1 MTARRENRSRS
12 LARPFGAARACSLA
26 GVFPPHPHAPTLPP
40 IGAPMRRAVG
50 LPCTVGAEFRFAPYG
65 PPGAQSRQRLRACRW
80 CQPPRLRLVARRR
93 AVRGPPPFAT
103 LYNGPQAARRW
114 RGLPGARGAA
124 RARPRVA
131 LVCAA
136 LGPPRRN
143 TRRGVPKPSKV
154 CEKNAARRV
163 QRAAPAPW
171 AARPVGPLAAFSP
184 AGLSAAIPS
193 RLGCWWW
200 SWAVLAS
207 LPRRRGPLHENAGGG
222 RGSPA
227 PGLLLPRAFS
237 PARFFSPAPC
247 ILAGGPAFSP
257 SPWLSLVVPALCMAA
272 RRGRAAPPLRAAM
285 VYRRCRGWGERTGAG
300 ETAQGSPTAR
310 PGAGSVRY
318 QLRY

>member
-50 LPCTVGAEFRFAPYG
+50 LPCTVGAEFRYAPYG

-80 CQPPRLRLVARRR
+80 CLPPRLGLVARRR

-124 RARPRVA
+124 RSRPRVA

-143 TRRGVPKPSKV
+143 ARRGVPKPSKV

-207 LPRRRGPLHENAGGG
+207 LPRRRGPLPRKQGAGGV
-222 RGSPA
+222 RPLPA
-227 PGLLLPRAFS
+227 LPRPLAFV
-237 PARFFSPAPC
+237 PARFFLPPPASSCGPRAFPFAPAAGGC
-247 ILAGGPAFSP
+247 RSCSLHGGPPWAGRAALAGGP
-257 SPWLSLVVPALCMAA
+257 
-272 RRGRAAPPLRAAM
+272 
-285 VYRRCRGWGERTGAG
+285 VYRRC
-300 ETAQGSPTAR
+300 
-310 PGAGSVRY
+310 
-318 QLRY
+318 

>member
-1 MTARRENRSRS
+1 M
-12 LARPFGAARACSLA
+12 
-26 GVFPPHPHAPTLPP
+26 
-40 IGAPMRRAVG
+40 
-50 LPCTVGAEFRFAPYG
+50 
-65 PPGAQSRQRLRACRW
+65 
-80 CQPPRLRLVARRR
+80 
-93 AVRGPPPFAT
+93 RGPPPFAT

-124 RARPRVA
+124 RSRPRVA

-143 TRRGVPKPSKV
+143 ARRGCPNPPRYAKKCRTAGVSVPPGPGGP
-154 CEKNAARRV
+154 RV
-163 QRAAPAPW
+163 PLP
-171 AARPVGPLAAFSP
+171 PLAAFSP

-237 PARFFSPAPC
+237 PLGFFLPP
-247 ILAGGPAFSP
+247 PAFSLAGRLFP
-257 SPWLSLVVPALCMAA
+257 LRLGCLLPFLLSAWRPAVGGPRRPCGRQWYTEGAEDGENERRPERP
-272 RRGRAAPPLRAAM
+272 RRGNH
-285 VYRRCRGWGERTGAG
+285 
-300 ETAQGSPTAR
+300 PTAFSLCR
-310 PGAGSVRY
+310 ALPASLTKGKPPAAYRAIPIISPFYWTFTLDFLPVMW
-318 QLRY
+318 

>member
-1 MTARRENRSRS
+1 MTARRKNRSRS

-80 CQPPRLRLVARRR
+80 CQPPRLGLVARRR

-143 TRRGVPKPSKV
+143 ARRGCPNPPR
-154 CEKNAARRV
+154 NAKKMPHGGG
-163 QRAAPAPW
+163 QRAARPLAGG
-171 AARPVGPLAAFSP
+171 AARPVAPLGGFFA
-184 AGLSAAIPS
+184 
-193 RLGCWWW
+193 
-200 SWAVLAS
+200 
-207 LPRRRGPLHENAGGG
+207 RGPIRRHPLPPRLLVVVVGGSGFPPPAAG
-222 RGSPA
+222 PA
-227 PGLLLPRAFS
+227 PRECRGREGFARSRPVAPLGLL

-257 SPWLSLVVPALCMAA
+257 SPWLALVVPALCMAT

-285 VYRRCRGWGERTGAG
+285 VYRRC
-300 ETAQGSPTAR
+300 
-310 PGAGSVRY
+310 
-318 QLRY
+318 

>member
-1 MTARRENRSRS
+1 M
-12 LARPFGAARACSLA
+12 
-26 GVFPPHPHAPTLPP
+26 
-40 IGAPMRRAVG
+40 
-50 LPCTVGAEFRFAPYG
+50 
-65 PPGAQSRQRLRACRW
+65 
-80 CQPPRLRLVARRR
+80 
-93 AVRGPPPFAT
+93 RGPPPFAT

-154 CEKNAARRV
+154 CAKNPHCGG
-163 QRAAPAPW
+163 QRAA
-171 AARPVGPLAAFSP
+171 RPRLGPRVPLPPLAGFAP
-184 AGLSAAIPS
+184 ACLSAAIPS

-207 LPRRRGPLHENAGGG
+207 LPRRRGPLHEIAGGG

-227 PGLLLPRAFS
+227 PGLVLPWAFS
-237 PARFFSPAPC
+237 PPGFSLPPPA
-247 ILAGGPAFSP
+247 ISLAGQLFPIRLGWLLSFLLSAWRPAVGGP
-257 SPWLSLVVPALCMAA
+257 
-272 RRGRAAPPLRAAM
+272 RRPCGRPGIQKVQRM
-285 VYRRCRGWGERTGAG
+285 GERTIDG